1 MPRIAI
7 NGFGRIGR
15 NVLRALYERNLQN
28 DIQIVAINDLGSPAI
43 NAHLLKYDTVHG
55 TFGFDVAHNSEAI
68 TVNGDSIKI
77 LAERNPAN
85 LPWAELGVDIVF
97 ECTGLF
103 TERSKAAQH
112 LTAGAKTVLISAPGV
127 DADLTVVYG
136 VNHQKIGSEHKILSN
151 ASCTTNCLAPVA
163 AALHNSVGIVSG
175 LVNTVHSYTNDQN
188 ITDAYHSDMYRARAA
203 AHSLIPTKTGAAAAI
218 GLVIPELAGKLDGL
232 AIRVPTINV
241 SLLDLTFQAARPTT
255 VAEVNEAVISAAQN
269 RFEGVLHINK
279 LPLVS
284 HDFNHTSASSIF
296 DATQTRVI
304 GGTQVK
310 ILAWYDNEW
319 GFSNRMLDTAQA
331 IFKAHQ

>member
-15 NVLRALYERNLQN
+15 NVLRALYERNLQ
-28 DIQIVAINDLGSPAI
+28 DKIQIVAINDLGSPAI

-55 TFGFDVAHNSEAI
+55 TFGPEVSHTADSI
-68 TVNGDSIKI
+68 TVNGDTIKI
-77 LAERNPAN
+77 IAERNPAQ

-103 TERSKAAQH
+103 TAREKAALH
-112 LTAGAKTVLISAPGV
+112 LDAGAKTVLISAPGTN
-127 DADLTVVYG
+127 ADLTVVYG
-136 VNHQKIGSEHKILSN
+136 VNHEQISSSHKILSN

-163 AALHNSVGIVSG
+163 AALHDGVGIVSG
-175 LVNTVHSYTNDQN
+175 LANTVHSFTNDQN

-203 AHSLIPTKTGAAAAI
+203 GHSLIPTKTGAAAAI
-218 GLVIPELAGKLDGL
+218 GLVIPALAGKLDGL
-232 AIRVPTINV
+232 AVRVPTINV
-241 SLLDLTFQAARPTT
+241 SLLDLTFRAGRNTSVEEINDIVTKAAAT
-255 VAEVNEAVISAAQN
+255 
-269 RFEGVLHINK
+269 RFSGVLHVNTA
-279 LPLVS
+279 PLVS
-284 HDFNHTSASSIF
+284 HDFNHSSASSIF

-304 GGTQVK
+304 GGDQVK

-331 IFKAHQ
+331 IFKAHN